1 MSKRLENRRIL
12 VVDDEPHIP
21 VLLRR
26 FLSGE
31 GAQIY
36 TALNAQEAL
45 RLLPSV
51 QPDLVVLDDSL
62 PDMNGWQ
69 VCHCIQAESHVPI
82 IYLSAAGLP
91 PGTSENDPCETDC
104 IPKPF
109 HLDVLLAR
117 VEAALT
123 PPGR

>member
-51 QPDLVVLDDSL
+51 QPDLVILDDSL

-69 VCHCIQAESHVPI
+69 VCHCIQQNPMSRSSTCRLPACPQAHQRTIHARRTVFRNRSISTFSWP
-82 IYLSAAGLP
+82 GL
-91 PGTSENDPCETDC
+91 
-104 IPKPF
+104 
-109 HLDVLLAR
+109 R
-117 VEAALT
+117 Q
-123 PPGR
+123 R